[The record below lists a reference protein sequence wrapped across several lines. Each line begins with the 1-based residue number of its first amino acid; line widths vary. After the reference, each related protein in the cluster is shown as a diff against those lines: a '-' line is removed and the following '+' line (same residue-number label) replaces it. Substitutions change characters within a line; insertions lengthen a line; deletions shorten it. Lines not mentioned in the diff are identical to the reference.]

1 MLYPLCINVYSD
13 FLHLGFI
20 RFDRLPKPKIALYRI
35 AYKSCTIFIA
45 MCVRK
50 TKNSY
55 NYSAS
60 GAQQPFAERNSRSL
74 SGVEANKPA
83 STPLSLR

>member
-1 MLYPLCINVYSD
+1 MS
-13 FLHLGFI
+13 
-20 RFDRLPKPKIALYRI
+20 FD
-35 AYKSCTIFIA
+35 SC
-45 MCVRK
+45 VVLK
-50 TKNSY
+50 ES

-60 GAQQPFAERNSRSL
+60 GAQQPFAELNSRSL